1 MAEGRCLCDKLKFWN
16 TKVLLIF
23 ALSFKT
29 KTCKQSPFAK
39 QNRRRSPESMLQ
51 RNVERMVREN
61 SFFRCGIESCSIPG
75 YRELALKL
83 HNTRKNVPQN
93 QTYLEIYSRAQG
105 FKVCMFNNNLALQLS
120 ATAEAMGKHTKRGG
134 VKRRV
139 QAHGWIDPAKT
150 RMDQATS
157 PLLAH
162 LAEPKAEEV
171 PKASREASKDA
182 TAVRGP
188 DILNEFLD

>member
-1 MAEGRCLCDKLKFWN
+1 MHGSGE
-16 TKVLLIF
+16 
-23 ALSFKT
+23 
-29 KTCKQSPFAK
+29 Q
-39 QNRRRSPESMLQ
+39 
-51 RNVERMVREN
+51 
-61 SFFRCGIESCSIPG
+61 FFRCEIESCSIPG

-157 PLLAH
+157 
-162 LAEPKAEEV
+162 EPKAEEV

-182 TAVRGP
+182 TAVRVP